1 MEPECNAS
9 NMKSMPHM
17 APLELKKKKKKK
29 KKKEQAHKH
38 GLESYR
44 LHVIRK
50 ALNQ

>member
-1 MEPECNAS
+1 
-9 NMKSMPHM
+9 MPNM
-17 APLELKKKKKKK
+17 APLKLKER
-29 KKKEQAHKH
+29 KKERKNKQTNKQTNKH